1 MHMHGFHHSY
11 LVERNIVRGPH
22 GHRIVN
28 LGDISKRQC
37 PWERNIICEDRSE
50 DFPCKSLK
58 LAGHHLCIW
67 KKGI

>member
-1 MHMHGFHHSY
+1 MHGFHHSY

-67 KKGI
+67 EKGI